1 MPQEKCHEG
10 RGVDRKHAPDERWAH
25 HPMRRSLRRAKSG
38 RRAWPV
44 SCRRRQ
50 KQRSRPLMMN
60 VRMSLPHA
68 ACSLFILSGG
78 LLPGINPFGISN
90 PQA

>member
-1 MPQEKCHEG
+1 
-10 RGVDRKHAPDERWAH
+10 
-25 HPMRRSLRRAKSG
+25 
-38 RRAWPV
+38 
-44 SCRRRQ
+44 
-50 KQRSRPLMMN
+50 MMN